1 MKSCYTLK
9 ELAEICGLQL
19 QGDPEILISGVEE
32 IEKAQSTQISF
43 VENERYRRFLNKT
56 QAGAIIISSQ
66 EASKAEGT
74 KKNFLISPTPSLSFQ
89 QVIELFISETD
100 NGFTGV
106 SPSATIHETVVLG
119 KNVLIEPQAVICKG
133 VVIGDNCHIGAG
145 CFIGAET
152 VLGNNCCI
160 HPRAVVR
167 ERVLIGNNVLI
178 QSGAVIGSC
187 GFGYSMDKSGNHV
200 HLKHLGKVVLEDN
213 VEIGANTTI
222 DRGRFKETIVR
233 QGTKIDNL
241 VQIAHQVEVG
251 KHSIIVSLSGIA
263 GSTKIGNRVVVG
275 GQTGIAGHISVCDN
289 VMLMA
294 QTGVSK
300 TISSPG
306 VYGGAPARPYEEIH
320 KIIAKTRN
328 LPKMDARI
336 GLLEKQLEDIKQK
349 LLVLNTTR

>member
-19 QGDPEILISGVEE
+19 QGDPKVVISGVEE
-32 IEKAQSTQISF
+32 IEKAQGHQIAF
-43 VENERYRRFLNKT
+43 IENERYRRFLGKT
-56 QAGAIIISSQ
+56 QAGAIIISPQ
-66 EASKAEGT
+66 EASKSVGMS
-74 KKNFLISPTPSLSFQ
+74 KNFLISSTPSLSFQ
-89 QVIELFISETD
+89 QVIELFISEAD
-100 NGFTGV
+100 NGFSGV
-106 SPSATIHETVVLG
+106 SSEATLHETVTVG
-119 KNVLIEPQAVICKG
+119 KNVTIEPQAVLSKG
-133 VVIGDNCHIGAG
+133 VVIGDNCFIGAG
-145 CFIGAET
+145 SFIGAET
-152 VLGNNCCI
+152 VLGNNCNI
-160 HPRAVVR
+160 HPRAVIR
-167 ERVLIGNNVLI
+167 ERVTIGNNVLI

-187 GFGYSMDKSGNHV
+187 GFGYSLDKSGNHV
-200 HLKHLGKVVLEDN
+200 HLKHLGRVVLEDN
-213 VEIGANTTI
+213 VEVGANTTI
-222 DRGRFKETIVR
+222 DRGRFKETIIK

-263 GSTKIGNRVVVG
+263 GSTKIGNRVVIG
-275 GQTGIAGHISVCDN
+275 GQSGIAGHISICDN

-320 KIIAKTRN
+320 RIIAKTRN

-336 GLLEKQLEDIKQK
+336 CLLEQQLEDIKQK
-349 LLVLNTTR
+349 VHFFNPTE